1 MDWDDLEPKK
11 KVAPLRNLEIMGI
24 EELQDYIGE
33 LKAEIVRA
41 ESAIAAKENVKR
53 GAEALFK
60 KP

>member
-11 KVAPLRNLEIMGI
+11 KPVPSRNLEIMGI

-33 LKAEIVRA
+33 LQAEIVRA
-41 ESAIAAKENVKR
+41 EKAIAAKESVKR

>member
-11 KVAPLRNLEIMGI
+11 KAAPLRNLEIMGI
-24 EELQDYIGE
+24 KELHDYIGE

-41 ESAIAAKENVKR
+41 ENAIAAKESVKQ

>member
-11 KVAPLRNLEIMGI
+11 KAAQARNLEIMGI
-24 EELQDYIGE
+24 EELRDYIGE
-33 LKAEIVRA
+33 LRAEIIRA
-41 ESAIAAKENVKR
+41 EAAIAGKESVKL